1 MEIPE
6 LEEQKLTVIAIE
18 GRAGSGVVDVARA
31 VALELDLD
39 FVDRLL
45 LAEIAR
51 RVGATVEA
59 VHDSTLRTPGRGERI
74 IGLVQRMLERSSVAG
89 ATGDPYFG
97 PGVDTLIARSYA
109 EMSDSTVTSGQELG
123 EQNFISTTA
132 EVIRDVAEAGNAVI
146 VSRGGAAILKD
157 HPDVLRV
164 GLVAN
169 EEDRARRILGRF
181 QFESLEQAER
191 YVSQSDAAQARYF
204 ERAFGTNPLD
214 PFLYHVMWNLS
225 EVSDEWAAAR
235 IIDASGALTGR
246 ALR

>member
-1 MEIPE
+1 
-6 LEEQKLTVIAIE
+6 LTVIAIE
-18 GRAGSGVVDVARA
+18 GGVGSGVVDVARV
-31 VALELDLD
+31 VARELDLD

-59 VHDSTLRTPGRGERI
+59 VHDTTLRTPGRGERI
-74 IGLVQRMLERSSVAG
+74 IGLVQRMLESSSVAG
-89 ATGDPYFG
+89 ATGDPYYG
-97 PGVDTLIARSYA
+97 LGVDTLIDRSYA
-109 EMSDSTVTSGQELG
+109 EMADSPVTSGQELD
-123 EQNFISTTA
+123 EQHFISTTA
-132 EVIRDVAEAGNAVI
+132 EVIRDVAEADNAVI

-157 HPDVLRV
+157 RTDVLRV

-169 EEDRARRILGRF
+169 QDDRARRILRRF
-181 QFESLEQAER
+181 QFESVEQAEQ
-191 YVSQSDAAQARYF
+191 YVSRSDAAQARYF

-235 IIDASGALTGR
+235 IIDASRALGGR
-246 ALR
+246 ALG

>member
-1 MEIPE
+1 M
-6 LEEQKLTVIAIE
+6 TVIAIE
-18 GRAGSGVVDVARA
+18 GRAGSGMVDVGRA
-31 VALELDLD
+31 VAEEMGLD

-74 IGLVQRMLERSSVAG
+74 VSLVQRMLERSSVAG
-89 ATGDPYFG
+89 AGGDPYFG
-97 PGVDTLIARSYA
+97 PGADALISRPYA
-109 EMSDSTVTSGQELG
+109 EMTDSPVTSAQELD
-123 EQNFISTTA
+123 ERHFISTTA

-146 VSRGGAAILKD
+146 VSRGAAAILRD
-157 HPDVLRV
+157 RPEVLRV
-164 GLVAN
+164 GLVAR
-169 EEDRARRILGRF
+169 EPDRARRILRRF
-181 QFESLEQAER
+181 QFESLEVAEQ
-191 YVSQSDAAQARYF
+191 YITHADAAQARYF
-204 ERAFGTNPLD
+204 ERAFDTSPLD

-235 IIDASGALTGR
+235 IIDASGALAER

>member
-1 MEIPE
+1 M
-6 LEEQKLTVIAIE
+6 TVIAIE
-18 GRAGSGVVDVARA
+18 GRAGSGVVDVARV
-31 VALELDLD
+31 VAREMDLD

-59 VHDSTLRTPGRGERI
+59 VQDSTLRTPGRGERI

-89 ATGDPYFG
+89 ASGDPYFG
-97 PGVDTLIARSYA
+97 PGVDALIARSYA
-109 EMSDSTVTSGQELG
+109 EMSNSPVTSGQSLD
-123 EQNFISTTA
+123 EQHFISTTA

-146 VSRGGAAILKD
+146 VSRGAVAILKD
-157 HPDVLRV
+157 RPDVLRV

-169 EEDRARRILGRF
+169 EEDRARRILGRY
-181 QFESLEQAER
+181 QFESMEIAEE
-191 YVSQSDAAQARYF
+191 YVSQSDTAQARYF
-204 ERAFGTNPLD
+204 EKAFGTSPLD

-235 IIDASGALTGR
+235 IIDASSGLLGQADQ
-246 ALR
+246 